1 MRSDPTDDKRALA
14 PTAAVASPASDA
26 APRRFTVS
34 LSQRT
39 LWLAAGVALVALVAV
54 IVLTRALGAVLL
66 IFLAITLAEAVRPLV
81 ARLERI
87 RVPRPLGALLIYLVV
102 AALLFGLGWLLFTP
116 LVAQINELV
125 SNLPTYLAQ
134 AQQWAN
140 DAQQAL
146 AANDPLRALVN
157 ALAAQLTVS
166 LQAALPALLQFP
178 LTLLSGVFGGLLSV
192 VIVITMSIFWLMS
205 AGKLRD
211 FALSLA
217 SDRARTGGALLFTDL
232 GRTLGGWVRGTLVA
246 MLLIG
251 LLTALG
257 LALLGVP
264 YALLLGI
271 LAGLLEL
278 IPYLGP
284 WISGTVAVVVTLLT
298 VDPLKAVQVVVLFII
313 IQEVEGNLVQ
323 PFVMSWAVHVDPLL
337 VLIAITVGAE
347 ALGLVGAVI
356 AVPVAGMAQVI
367 TQRVIAP
374 SIRRVTAE
382 RDSAPDTVTSASP
395 PPASSPASASAEPP
409 AG

>member
-87 RVPRPLGALLIYLVV
+87 RIPRPLGALLIYLVV

-192 VIVITMSIFWLMS
+192 VIVVTMSIFWLMS

-211 FALSLA
+211 FALSLT
-217 SDRARTGGALLFTDL
+217 SDRARAGGALLFTDL

-313 IQEVEGNLVQ
+313 IQEIEGNLVQ

-356 AVPVAGMAQVI
+356 AVPVAGMAQVL

-382 RDSAPDTVTSASP
+382 RDAAPDAVDTSAPPV
-395 PPASSPASASAEPP
+395 SSPVSTSAEPP
-409 AG
+409 AD